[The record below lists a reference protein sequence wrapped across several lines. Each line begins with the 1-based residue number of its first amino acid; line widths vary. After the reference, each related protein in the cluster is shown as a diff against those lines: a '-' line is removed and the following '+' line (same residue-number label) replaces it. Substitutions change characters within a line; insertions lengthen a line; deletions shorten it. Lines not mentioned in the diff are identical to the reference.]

1 MVLDDVARRADRVVV
16 AGPGTDTDVLG
27 HGDLDVIDVALIPQR
42 LEHRVGKSQRQD
54 VLHRLLAQVVVDP
67 EDVVGAHDASHE
79 GIELP
84 GAGAVVSEGLLDDD
98 AAPGVG
104 RLLHEPGAGD
114 ALSHGREPSRRDRQV
129 EGAVAARAPGGVQVI
144 HHASELVV
152 GGVVLKGAELHE
164 AHPRCQLLPDS
175 GTPWG
180 AGTRPSRF
188 LHVAAQVVVGPGA
201 SADAHQG
208 EAGGEQAAVGQV
220 VDGRQELV
228 AGQITSDAEHHQ
240 NAGVR
245 DTRKAKVAGVEKRV
259 GRPRGSRRRKRSR
272 GVGAGHVSLSEDRR
286 SADQAPPAYRRRTAA
301 V

>member
-1 MVLDDVARRADRVVV
+1 M
-16 AGPGTDTDVLG
+16 
-27 HGDLDVIDVALIPQR
+27 
-42 LEHRVGKSQRQD
+42 
-54 VLHRLLAQVVVDP
+54 
-67 EDVVGAHDASHE
+67 
-79 GIELP
+79 
-84 GAGAVVSEGLLDDD
+84 SEGLLDDD

-129 EGAVAARAPGGVQVI
+129 EGAVAARAPGGVKVI

-180 AGTRPSRF
+180 AGTSPSRF

-259 GRPRGSRRRKRSR
+259 GRPRGSRRRNRSR

-301 V
+301 HCGGLRRSDRHLTETWPGSPHRLEEPYWPHPCTLAPPGVAHLAGTGIP